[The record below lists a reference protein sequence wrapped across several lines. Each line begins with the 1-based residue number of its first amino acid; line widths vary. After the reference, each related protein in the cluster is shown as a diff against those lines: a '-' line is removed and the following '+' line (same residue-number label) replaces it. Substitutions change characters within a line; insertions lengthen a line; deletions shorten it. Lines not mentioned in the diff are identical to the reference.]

1 MKRDK
6 LIEEARTRYK
16 YAVDQWAPIFK
27 AMREDLR
34 FSDPTD
40 MQQWPDD
47 VRRQREDAQRPCL
60 TFDQTGQFVRQVIN
74 QARRNRPAMKF
85 LPVDDQSD
93 PEMAEVLQGLARQTE
108 YESRAD
114 VAYITALDHATRGGL
129 GWFRL
134 ITEAVKGSPV
144 KGQLCAKIMRVTE
157 PESVKVDPDFQ
168 EPDGSDMRW
177 GFVEATLSKDE
188 FARQY
193 PKAKAVDFDSEGW
206 FDDKHVR
213 VVEYF
218 RVVESKKTR
227 ISVLGQQYGEDEY
240 WSAVQA
246 NPELR
251 QYPVEVSEDQTRKV
265 EWYKLSG
272 EEVLEEKDDPR
283 DNEFPS
289 EYVPIFP
296 VLGNE
301 QWVDGKRML
310 SGAIRAARDPQ
321 IAYNYE
327 RNSGIEAVA
336 VGPKAPWI
344 ASIEAIDGHENS
356 WKQAN
361 SGNIAVLPYNSVD
374 EQGNP
379 ITAPQRI
386 APAGMSQG
394 WAMLD
399 ERSKADI
406 QSALGMYNAS
416 FGNNP
421 NSQSGRAVLALQ
433 DKADIG
439 TYHYLDNLALSMSH
453 CGRVLTQVWPAIYD
467 TAQIVRILGEDDETS
482 FVTVD
487 PNAPAGYSK
496 QQGQNG
502 KEQIIINPNAG
513 RYDVRVTTGPAYATR
528 QAEAAAE
535 IGEMVN
541 GNPQMMSLLGDVWV
555 KMRNI
560 PNGDVIAKRFKAMLP
575 PQVIAAEQEEDGQ
588 QPIPPEVRQVLQ
600 QAQQE
605 IQQLQQ
611 ALQEAQSGMQTAQL
625 NAQVT
630 LQKAQIDAESRERIA
645 AMSAESSYD
654 VQELKGLIEMLKA
667 QIMPPPQLSSDV
679 SSDMAQND

>member
-1 MKRDK
+1 MNKRPK
-6 LIEEARTRYK
+6 LLEEARTRYK
-16 YAVDQWAPIFK
+16 YACDQWGPIFK
-27 AMREDLR
+27 AMREDLK

-40 MQQWPDD
+40 MQQWPDQ
-47 VRRQREDAQRPCL
+47 VRRDREAAQRPCL

-85 LPVDDQSD
+85 LPVDDKSD
-93 PEMAEVLQGLARQTE
+93 PELADVLQGLSRQCE

-114 VAYITALDHATRGGL
+114 VAYITALDHSTRGGL

-134 ITEAVKGSPV
+134 VTEKAKNSPV
-144 KGQLCAKIMRVTE
+144 KGQLCARILRVTE

-168 EPDGSDMRW
+168 EPDGSDMKW
-177 GFVEATLSKDE
+177 GFVEATLSRDE
-188 FARQY
+188 FKRCY
-193 PKAKAVDFDSEGW
+193 PKAKLVNFDAEGW
-206 FDDKHVR
+206 FDDEHVR

-218 RVVESKKTR
+218 RVVEQTKNVIK
-227 ISVLGQQYGEDEY
+227 VLGQEYSEDDY
-240 WSAVQA
+240 WEAVKA
-246 NPELR
+246 DPSLR
-251 QYPVEVSEDQTRKV
+251 QYPGEATATEVRKV

-272 EEVLEEKDDPR
+272 EEVLEEKDDPK

-301 QWVDGKRML
+301 QWKDGKRML

-336 VGPKAPWI
+336 VGPKAPWV
-344 ASIEAIDGHENS
+344 AAVEATDGHENS
-356 WKQAN
+356 WSQAN
-361 SGNIAVLPYNSVD
+361 TGNIAVLPWNSLTESGDAIAKPERV
-374 EQGNP
+374 
-379 ITAPQRI
+379 
-386 APAGMSQG
+386 APAGMSTG
-394 WAMLD
+394 WAALD

-406 QSALGMYNAS
+406 QASLGMFNAS
-416 FGNNP
+416 VGNNP

-433 DKADIG
+433 DKADVG

-453 CGRVLTQVWPAIYD
+453 LGRVLTQVWPAIYD
-467 TAQIVRILGEDDETS
+467 TAQIVRILGEDDETD
-482 FVTVD
+482 FVSID
-487 PNAPAGYSK
+487 PNQQRGYVK
-496 QQGQNG
+496 QQMPQGG
-502 KEQIIINPNAG
+502 ELVTINPGAG
-513 RYDVRVTTGPAYATR
+513 KYDVRVTTGPAYATR

-541 GNPQMMSLLGDVWV
+541 GNPQMMSMLGDVWV

-560 PNGDVIAKRFKAMLP
+560 PNGDAIAKRFKAMLP
-575 PQVIAAEQEEDGQ
+575 PQVIAAEQAEEGQ
-588 QPIPPEVRQVLQ
+588 PQLDPQVKQVLQ

-611 ALQEAQSGMQTAQL
+611 ALQEAESGKEAAML

-630 LQKAQIDAESRERIA
+630 LQKAQIDADSRVQIA
-645 AMSAESSYD
+645 TMNNSGAYD
-654 VQELKGLIEMLKA
+654 VQELKGLIELLKA
-667 QIMPPPQLSSDV
+667 QLQPPPQLASEV
-679 SSDMAQND
+679 SKDMND